1 MEKYHELKNI
11 NKDRDK
17 DKEHKNK
24 NKEKRLKL
32 LEIGS
37 YICDLPC
44 AIGGTDILPILI
56 GTNFNNGIIGLT
68 GFIAGTSRYYLSFL
82 RNKKNMNI

>member
-1 MEKYHELKNI
+1 MKIRKKKEN
-11 NKDRDK
+11 DK
-17 DKEHKNK
+17 K
-24 NKEKRLKL
+24 KEKNLKL

-44 AIGGTDILPILI
+44 AIGGTEILPKLI

-68 GFIAGTSRYYLSFL
+68 GMIAGTSRYYLYFIK
-82 RNKKNMNI
+82 NKKNIYI